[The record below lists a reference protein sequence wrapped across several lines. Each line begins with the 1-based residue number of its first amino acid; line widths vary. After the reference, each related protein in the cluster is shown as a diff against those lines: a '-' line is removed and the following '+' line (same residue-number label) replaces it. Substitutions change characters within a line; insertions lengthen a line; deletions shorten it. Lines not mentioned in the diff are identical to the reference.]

1 MVNVKYFKVVL
12 VFISMIQGSLA
23 LAENY
28 EVKMLNTGADGVMVF
43 EPAMLKIELGDT
55 VTFKS
60 TNPGHN
66 SASMDSMIPEGAES
80 WNGGMSQDV
89 TVNFETEGVYVYQC
103 TPHMMMAMVGVIQVG
118 SGDNLASIKTK
129 AAEKKSAFV
138 MSPDRLDGYLNQL

>member
-1 MVNVKYFKVVL
+1 MKYFKVVL
-12 VFISMIQGSLA
+12 VFISVIQGSLA
-23 LAENY
+23 LAEDY

-66 SASMDSMIPEGAES
+66 SASMDGMIPEGAES
-80 WNGGMSQDV
+80 WNGGMSQDI
-89 TVNFETEGVYVYQC
+89 TVNFDTEGVYVYQC
-103 TPHMMMAMVGVIQVG
+103 TPHMMLAMVGVIQVG

-138 MSPDRLDGYLNQL
+138 MSPDRLDSYLNQL

>member
-1 MVNVKYFKVVL
+1 MKNVKYFKVVL
-12 VFISMIQGSLA
+12 VFISIIQGSLA

-43 EPAMLKIELGDT
+43 EPAMLKVELGDS

-66 SASMDSMIPEGAES
+66 SASMDNMIPEGAES
-80 WNGGMSQDV
+80 WNGGMSQDI

-138 MSPDRLDGYLNQL
+138 MSPDRLDSYLNQL

>member
-1 MVNVKYFKVVL
+1 VKYFKVVL
-12 VFISMIQGSLA
+12 VAISIIQGSFA

-28 EVKMLNTGADGVMVF
+28 EVKMLNTGTDGVMVF
-43 EPAMLKIELGDT
+43 EPAMLKVELGDS

-66 SASMDSMIPEGAES
+66 SASMAGMIPEGAEA
-80 WNGGMSQDV
+80 WNGGMSADI

-118 SGDNLASIKTK
+118 TGDNLAAIKTK
-129 AAEKKSAFV
+129 ATEKKSAFV